1 MFRNIAHFILHVDF
15 NLVTIFPSIRPG
27 TSISIFINNKEIYYF
42 RTLSNQGQY
51 LKYNCQSLKFLELE
65 VIMNIPDKQ

>member
-1 MFRNIAHFILHVDF
+1 MFKNIAHFILYVDF

-27 TSISIFINNKEIYYF
+27 TSISIFINNRKIYYL

-51 LKYNCQSLKFLELE
+51 LKYNCESLNFLELE

>member
-1 MFRNIAHFILHVDF
+1 MFQSIAHFIHYVNF
-15 NLVTIFPSIRPG
+15 NLVIIFPSIRPG
-27 TSISIFINNKEIYYF
+27 TSISIFINSREIYYL

-51 LKYNCQSLKFLELE
+51 LKYNCELLKFLELK